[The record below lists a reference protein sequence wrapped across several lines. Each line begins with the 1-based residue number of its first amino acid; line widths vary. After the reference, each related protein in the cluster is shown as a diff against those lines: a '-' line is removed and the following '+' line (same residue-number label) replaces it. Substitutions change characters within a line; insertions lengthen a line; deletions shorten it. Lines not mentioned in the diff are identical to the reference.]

1 MIKKIRKSLKAR
13 FRRLFNLPE
22 KARNFHKQY
31 GIDPWVDIERLSS
44 ELKRPIELVFDV
56 GAHTG
61 STSDYFLKAYP
72 KAKVFAFEPHGPSF
86 RKLETSIQNGNFNAF
101 EIALSDT
108 VGEQSF
114 FEYGIESTINSLVP
128 NAVYATRFNKDA
140 QRKSVRVD
148 TVDHFCKDQNVQH
161 ISVLKIDTEGNDF
174 NVLKGAEVLLEKG
187 GIDFILFEFNDF
199 GTRKGANGGSLN
211 EIGSFL
217 SQYNFHFIG
226 TYTDYIVTKGEL
238 FVVANALVARSK

>member
-13 FRRLFNLPE
+13 LRRLFNLPE
-22 KARNFHKQY
+22 KARNLDKQY

-56 GAHTG
+56 GAHAG

-72 KAKVFAFEPHGPSF
+72 KAKVFAFEPHGASF
-86 RKLETSIQNGNFNAF
+86 SKLASSSRNGNFKAF
-101 EIALSDT
+101 EIALSDN

-140 QRKSVRVD
+140 QTKSVRVD
-148 TVDHFCKDQNVQH
+148 TVDHFCEDQNVQH

-174 NVLKGAEVLLEKG
+174 NVLKGAEALLEKG

-217 SQYNFHFIG
+217 SKYNFHFIA

-238 FVVANALVARSK
+238 FVVANALVARS